1 MKKNVV
7 ALLLSVVLASGSL
20 GGAPAMAAETVEQ
33 QTGEAQ
39 EETEKA
45 ATELETIQVEDAAG
59 AEETAQKPEGSEA
72 VEETPEVVEEKDV

>member
-33 QTGEAQ
+33 QTGEVQ
-39 EETEKA
+39 EEAEEAVSEDEA
-45 ATELETIQVEDAAG
+45 AQP
-59 AEETAQKPEGSEA
+59 AEET
-72 VEETPEVVEEKDV
+72 VE